1 MPLNHTYTYLPLLL
15 LLPHAVSIPHY
26 DKLLSAAVTSPGAS
40 AVSATGAGGTGHRD
54 SMYGAPPPNT
64 LLPTD
69 ASGGGGPAA
78 PLPPVKISD
87 GVLYIHL
94 QILNASLI
102 NGMSK
107 IVLKSLSG
115 ICKLFVP
122 IFQSLNTILYSLFK
136 TFITKVVQVRVIVLT
151 VYMLRRIYIP
161 LAVDCVLRYSN
172 NPPSPTAC
180 STPTSKLP
188 KRSL

>member
-1 MPLNHTYTYLPLLL
+1 VPLNHTYTYLPLLL
-15 LLPHAVSIPHY
+15 ILLPHAVSIPHY

-40 AVSATGAGGTGHRD
+40 AVSAGGTGHRD
-54 SMYGAPPPNT
+54 SLYGAPPPNT

-69 ASGGGGPAA
+69 ASGGGGLAA
-78 PLPPVKISD
+78 QLPPVKISD

-115 ICKLFVP
+115 ICKLFAP

-136 TFITKVVQVRVIVLT
+136 TFITKVVQVRARHCIDC
-151 VYMLRRIYIP
+151 IYASSDIY
-161 LAVDCVLRYSN
+161 A
-172 NPPSPTAC
+172 TC
-180 STPTSKLP
+180 SGLCIA
-188 KRSL
+188 LF